1 MTNKKIALFAIPVL
15 AAILIGGT
23 IAPTYAFT
31 EIDCDND
38 KNTPLTGDQG
48 GYDIV
53 SVAGKDCYIENATN
67 INSIRLVGAG
77 QVNIE
82 FATVSGQIIV
92 ADATDKVKVKDS
104 TADFLIV
111 SSNTGSHVEVMDNT
125 IAGVIFVDNNSVEV
139 FKVKGNTAVVVDM
152 IGNVVSKTAFCKN
165 NSPDATTAS
174 SNTYNGKNNGC
185 P

>member
-23 IAPTYAFT
+23 IAPTYAGGV
-31 EIDCDND
+31 IVCDND

-48 GYDIV
+48 GDDIV

-67 INSIRLVGAG
+67 INSIILSGAG

-82 FATVSGQIIV
+82 FADVSGNILITGS
-92 ADATDKVKVKDS
+92 TDKVKIKDS
-104 TADFLIV
+104 TGIIIFA
-111 SSNTGSHVEVMDNT
+111 SENTGSHVEVMDNT
-125 IAGVIFVDNNSVEV
+125 TSGVIFVDTNSVAV
-139 FKVKGNTAVVVDM
+139 FKVSGNTALDIDM
-152 IGNVVSKTAFCKN
+152 LSNDVEKIAFCKN
-165 NSPDATTAS
+165 NSPDATGG
-174 SNTYNGKNNGC
+174 SNTYNGVNNGC